1 MIVMQRLLKELSSEF
16 DGKVHSGMFSPAGY
30 GEKFNFGDSVE
41 CLSRRSID
49 GYPGSVSLGM
59 RVLKGAWAKLTS
71 GGHAQGKRCKG
82 AISSSWLFAF
92 ILRQSP
98 FSLLENKTKQ
108 KGPLRAL

>member
-1 MIVMQRLLKELSSEF
+1 MIVMQRLIKELSSEV

-30 GEKFNFGDSVE
+30 GEKFNFGDFVE

-59 RVLKGAWAKLTS
+59 RVLKGAWARLTS

-98 FSLLENKTKQ
+98 FSLLENKQ
-108 KGPLRAL
+108 S